1 MKQRI
6 LFDKEMIAE
15 RVSALGKELSS
26 FYADQPLTIVT
37 LMNGAMLFSADLSRH
52 IRVHDLYMDSFSV
65 SSYRNDAS
73 TGELSIRGNLKL
85 SVENRHVLLLDD
97 ILDTGFTLQEV
108 KKHFQSLGAVSV
120 RSCVLL
126 EKQLAPSKTARK
138 ISADWVGFSVPDLY
152 VIGYG
157 LDSNELYRALPDI
170 RVIEE

>member
-6 LFDKEMIAE
+6 LFDKAEIAR
-15 RVSALGKELSS
+15 RVAELGRELTA

-37 LMNGAMLFSADLSRH
+37 LMNGAMLFSADLVRH
-52 IRVHDLYMDSFSV
+52 IDVADLYMDSFSA

-73 TGELSIRGNLKL
+73 TGELNIRGNLKL
-85 SVENRHVLLLDD
+85 SVQNRHVLLLDD
-97 ILDTGFTLQEV
+97 ILDTGFTLRET
-108 KKHFQSLGAVSV
+108 KKYFLKLGALSV

-126 EKQLAPSKTARK
+126 KKHLTQEACER
-138 ISADWVGFSVPDLY
+138 SADWIGFSVPNLY

-170 RVIEE
+170 RVMED